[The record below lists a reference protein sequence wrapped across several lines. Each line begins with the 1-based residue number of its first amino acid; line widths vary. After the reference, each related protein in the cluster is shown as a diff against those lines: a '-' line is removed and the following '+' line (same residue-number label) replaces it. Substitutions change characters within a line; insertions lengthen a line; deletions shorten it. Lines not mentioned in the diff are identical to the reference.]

1 MVEHHLDKLGGL
13 RRHFGVHLPTGFHQ
27 LVRCAVRQ
35 RVAVREEVGVVVYL
49 EILDTDAF
57 CLTAL
62 DFVVDRHN
70 LLDDLAAEVGNLLRT
85 VAVAAAQQVSHLYI
99 VGKTQTVCLL
109 GAVFDQTVIDVIK
122 LRLMLV
128 KKAAVCLCSGF
139 AHRTVRALLVRT
151 QLSQIADLAVKLDF
165 SAGAQLLVLL
175 NQLVFL
181 LNQWNQLGRKAL
193 EGDFDVFEHQR
204 AKLLLQL
211 LAERRGNQSLVKLLE
226 LFVEHRSHLLVVL
239 FLLAVKWVAGV
250 HSVADGANLNVG
262 GQLDAQLLQLFD
274 DLNLLGGACSLL
286 KAFSQLGDG
295 FHQLWIIGTLI
306 GKFRKFHGV
315 LLLYEK

>member
-1 MVEHHLDKLGGL
+1 M
-13 RRHFGVHLPTGFHQ
+13 R
-27 LVRCAVRQ
+27 
-35 RVAVREEVGVVVYL
+35 
-49 EILDTDAF
+49 
-57 CLTAL
+57 
-62 DFVVDRHN
+62 
-70 LLDDLAAEVGNLLRT
+70 
-85 VAVAAAQQVSHLYI
+85 
-99 VGKTQTVCLL
+99 
-109 GAVFDQTVIDVIK
+109 VFDQTVIDVIK

-128 KKAAVCLCSGF
+128 KKAAECLCSGF

-239 FLLAVKWVAGV
+239 FLLAVNGSRVSTV
-250 HSVADGANLNVG
+250 
-262 GQLDAQLLQLFD
+262 
-274 DLNLLGGACSLL
+274 
-286 KAFSQLGDG
+286 
-295 FHQLWIIGTLI
+295 
-306 GKFRKFHGV
+306 
-315 LLLYEK
+315 